1 MIMRWISDVPSKIV
15 KILAMGAVYAGQRP
29 AAPLGI
35 STDSARPVRDEF
47 RFWIGSARDRRTGRG
62 HAPVGR
68 RGRPGSWRTP
78 SATQCSR
85 VGRCTY
91 VRGIFGRRPALLP
104 RRSIAARAGGG
115 ARTGGTRAG
124 RHRNAGEPRAARCR
138 ADTGP
143 LCPEHGMAWGAVFRP
158 LRYLALAP
166 NGFSCRWEGLG
177 CGLVPP
183 REFRRSVLPGRRSG
197 LGRTSAWPGSG
208 RPI

>member
-1 MIMRWISDVPSKIV
+1 MV
-15 KILAMGAVYAGQRP
+15 KFLAMGAVYAGQRP

-47 RFWIGSARDRRTGRG
+47 RFWIGSVRDRRTGRG

-91 VRGIFGRRPALLP
+91 VRGIFGCRPALLP

-124 RHRNAGEPRAARCR
+124 QHRNAGDPGLPAVAPTRGRY
-138 ADTGP
+138 GP
-143 LCPEHGMAWGAVFRP
+143 NTAWRGGAVFRP

-197 LGRTSAWPGSG
+197 LGRISAWAGSG